1 MRKWFIVCGILLT
14 LSVSALTA
22 TAHLT
27 GAFADYLAIVYDKK
41 TIAALTQE
49 LGDTKNEIEALTPEV
64 EKLEQQFS
72 QQQDIAIDQLLGYSD
87 VGLDTWYTMLSDN
100 RDVVDLLG
108 DQWIMQKAIEHYMT
122 SVDELYVVYQDV
134 KLQQETL
141 QGHEQLLEMIQQ
153 SLTRRESYLAENE
166 GLPLENIA
174 NYLDIDWTSEV
185 EEPIIA
191 SMKRDSKQLA
201 NDFKAF
207 VEKKNGSYQIS
218 EEKLNHYSH
227 SRYFLRADHV
237 YVQFN
242 VKNEQVLLI
251 GQILQNKEGTAA
263 TLQFEAGYY
272 NGFFLPEENLVE
284 IPEVLFSYEQLKTLP
299 SITTPYLKQVNGSLE
314 VKTK

>member
-1 MRKWFIVCGILLT
+1 MRKWFIICGILLT

-27 GAFADYLAIVYDKK
+27 GAFADYLAVVYDKK
-41 TIAALTQE
+41 TIATLTQE
-49 LGDTKNEIEALTPEV
+49 LGDTKNEIDALTPKV

-72 QQQDIAIDQLLGYSD
+72 QQQTIAIDQLLGYSD

-108 DQWIMQKAIEHYMT
+108 DQWIMQKAIAHYMT
-122 SVDELYVVYQDV
+122 SVDELYLVYQDV
-134 KLQQETL
+134 KLQQQTL

-153 SLTRRESYLAENE
+153 SLSRRESYLAENE

-201 NDFKAF
+201 SDFEAF

-237 YVQFN
+237 YVQFK

-251 GQILQNKEGTAA
+251 GQVLQNKAGTEAA
-263 TLQFEAGYY
+263 LQFEAGYY

-284 IPEVLFSYEQLKTLP
+284 IPAVVFSYAQLRALP
-299 SITTPYLKQVNGSLE
+299 SITAPYLKQANGSLE
-314 VKTK
+314 VKSK

>member
-1 MRKWFIVCGILLT
+1 MRKWCIVCAIMLT
-14 LSVSALTA
+14 LSVSALSA

-27 GAFADYLAIVYDKK
+27 GAFADYLAVVYDKK

-49 LGDTKNEIEALTPEV
+49 LDDTKKEMDTLTPKV

-87 VGLDTWYTMLSDN
+87 VGLDTWYTMLVDN

-108 DQWIMQKAIEHYMT
+108 DQWIMQKAIAHYMT

-134 KLQQETL
+134 KLQQEML
-141 QGHEQLLEMIQQ
+141 MGHEQLLEMIQQ
-153 SLTRRESYLAENE
+153 SLTRRDTYLAENE

-174 NYLDIDWTSEV
+174 NYLDIDWTSEI

-191 SMKRDSKQLA
+191 SMKRDSIQLEE
-201 NDFKAF
+201 NFSSF
-207 VEKKNGSYQIS
+207 IEKKNGNYHIS
-218 EEKLNHYSH
+218 EEKLNNYSH

-242 VKNEQVLLI
+242 VNKEQVLLI
-251 GQILQNKEGTAA
+251 GQVLQNKEGTAA

-284 IPEVLFSYEQLKTLP
+284 IPAVVFSYEQLKALP
-299 SITTPYLKQVNGSLE
+299 GITTPYLKQANGSLE